1 MVLAGCSPYAD
12 RLSTMPRKETNA
24 MKLYYL
30 PGACSLAAH
39 ISLIEAGRKFEGM
52 SVDRATKKGSDGTL
66 ITDLNPRG
74 YVPVLVLDDGQVL
87 TENVA
92 VLSYISTLDPTG
104 RLAPQPGTLGFF
116 RVVEWL
122 GFINSEIHKNLGAL
136 FRPTSTEDMKKSARE
151 LALLR
156 YGYVN
161 QALGDRTFLTGDN
174 FTVADAYLYVTLSW
188 MPRLQLDISHLPNLV
203 AYFERCRDRPSVQ
216 QARVEEGLP
225 PK

>member
-1 MVLAGCSPYAD
+1 
-12 RLSTMPRKETNA
+12 

-30 PGACSLAAH
+30 TGACSLASY
-39 ISLIEAGRKFEGM
+39 ISLIEAGQKFEAIE
-52 SVDRATKKGSDGTL
+52 VDRTTRKGKDGTDL
-66 ITDLNPRG
+66 VSLNPRG

-92 VLSYISTLDPTG
+92 VLSYISTLDASG

-122 GFINSEIHKNLGAL
+122 GFINSEVHKNLGAL
-136 FRPTSTEDMKKSARE
+136 FRPTSTDDMKKAARE
-151 LALLR
+151 MALQRL
-156 YGYVN
+156 GHVN
-161 QALGDRTFLTGDN
+161 HVLGDQPWLTGEN

-188 MPRLQLDISHLPNLV
+188 LGMLQINISHLPKLT

-216 QARVEEGLP
+216 KARTGEGLP
-225 PK
+225 AR

>member
-1 MVLAGCSPYAD
+1 
-12 RLSTMPRKETNA
+12 

-30 PGACSLAAH
+30 TGACSLASY
-39 ISLIEAGRKFEGM
+39 ISLIEAGQKFEAIE
-52 SVDRATKKGSDGTL
+52 VDRATRVGKDGTRL
-66 ITDLNPRG
+66 DEINPRG

-92 VLSYISTLDPTG
+92 VLSYISTLDAAG

-136 FRPTSTEDMKKSARE
+136 FRPTSTDEMKRAARE
-151 LALLR
+151 MALKR
-156 YGYVN
+156 YTYLD
-161 QALGDRTFLTGDN
+161 QALGNRPWLTGDH

-188 MPRLQLDISHLPNLV
+188 LERLSIDISHLPKLA

-216 QARVEEGLP
+216 RARTEEGLP
-225 PK
+225 AR